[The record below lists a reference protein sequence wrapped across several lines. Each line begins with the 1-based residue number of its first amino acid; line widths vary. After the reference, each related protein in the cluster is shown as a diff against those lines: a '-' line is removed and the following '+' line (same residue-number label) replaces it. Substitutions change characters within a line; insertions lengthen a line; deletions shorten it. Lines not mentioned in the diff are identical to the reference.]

1 VNPGGEPGRDDSGLP
16 PVDIEIP
23 DDARELDRDVQAY
36 YRELRAKRRQQRG
49 HRLRGSLAKDGII
62 LPLLACCLILAL
74 ITGTLLTVFTAT
86 SNQNLTDLPG
96 GVKPTASQ
104 HAHSHAT
111 ASGDTSSAPKATTS
125 PPQPAV
131 PDTVPGR
138 LPPGAT
144 ITIGGQS
151 VPVQGLRRAE
161 LVLIPAHC
169 NCTTTVGSLI
179 SFAAGAHARAYL
191 VYTAGASPYV
201 RQLYAGLSSVDRAEA
216 LLAYEPNGDD
226 PLRESITSTHD
237 TDGLAV
243 ILIGPTKDV
252 HDATGLRPNLDPT
265 TLIQALTH

>member
-36 YRELRAKRRQQRG
+36 YRELRAQRRQQRG

-131 PDTVPGR
+131 PDTVPGT

-151 VPVQGLRRAE
+151 VPVQGLRRTE
-161 LVLIPAHC
+161 LVLIPPHC
-169 NCTTTVGSLI
+169 NCTSTVESLI
-179 SFAAGAHARAYL
+179 YVATGAHARAYL
-191 VYTAGASPYV
+191 VYTADTKSDAN
-201 RQLYAGLSSVDRAEA
+201 QLYASLSGTYRGEA
-216 LLAYEPNGDD
+216 SLAYEPDSDNV
-226 PLRESITSTHD
+226 LRESFPAGLPEG
-237 TDGLAV
+237 GLAA
-243 ILIGPTKDV
+243 ILIGPTK
-252 HDATGLRPNLDPT
+252 HASYATGLRPNDNAT